1 MSRKNSEEDNII
13 QFDDDDNNK
22 QDNKY
27 KTNVQQQMKIRK
39 DFQDEEIIHEPGMQ
53 QINQQEQDLNNLRL
67 NRPQTAAQQMKIQQQ
82 QQQEYEQQNQF
93 QQIQYKNSN
102 NLQNQSEESSNN
114 TDERDQHNQSVVNF
128 QSEIGEQV
136 DVEDIIQQV
145 QPRHLEL
152 QRIEDNDQQSQF
164 QESQQLQQ
172 LNLQPP
178 SSQMNSSHV
187 SVNPFPPKLEIQYV
201 KEQMQGQDQ
210 GRAFLTSP
218 LMQDRTLQCYIK
230 RDKSGLARLY
240 PVYHVYTTEEDV
252 YLFSAKKVV
261 MNTTSNYVISMD
273 KREFSTKKSCFL
285 GKVRSNF
292 LGTEFILWDEGK
304 NLKKCKDTSQFRTQL
319 GVAYYE
325 SHIMQ
330 NKGPRKMKVLIP
342 KVGERNIPKVFQ
354 PLHNNEGIQYDYQ
367 NNKREF
373 IEEFINKPPRW
384 DAKMKAHVLNFFGRV
399 DKPSVK
405 NFQLVKPNNHQFIHL
420 QFGRVDD
427 LLFNLDFCYPL
438 SPLQAFQIC
447 VTSFDFKFACE

>member
-1 MSRKNSEEDNII
+1 MSRNNSEEENII
-13 QFDDDDNNK
+13 QFDDDDNQQEKNHK
-22 QDNKY
+22 ISD
-27 KTNVQQQMKIRK
+27 QQQMKIRK

-67 NRPQTAAQQMKIQQQ
+67 NRPKTSAQQMKIQESQLQQ
-82 QQQEYEQQNQF
+82 QEQQNQF

-102 NLQNQSEESSNN
+102 NFQHQSEESSNN
-114 TDERDQHNQSVVNF
+114 SEQDQHNQSLVNF
-128 QSEIGEQV
+128 QSEMGEQV
-136 DVEDIIQQV
+136 EQEDINQQV
-145 QPRHLEL
+145 QPNPLQL

-164 QESQQLQQ
+164 HESQQSQS
-172 LNLQPP
+172 NIQPP
-178 SSQMNSSHV
+178 LSSSNQSQV
-187 SVNPFPPKLEIQYV
+187 QVNPFPPKLDYQYV
-201 KEQMQGQDQ
+201 REQMESQDK
-210 GRAFLTSP
+210 GKAFLTSP
-218 LMQDRTLQCYIK
+218 LIQDKTLQCSIK

-240 PVYHVYTTEEDV
+240 PVYHVYTSEGDV

-273 KREFSTKKSCFL
+273 KREFSTRKSCFL

-304 NLKKCKDTSQFRTQL
+304 NLKKCKDTSLFRTQL
-319 GVAYYE
+319 GIVYYE

-342 KVGERNIPKVFQ
+342 RVGDRNIPKVFQ